1 MKESVYL
8 IARRSGRVHLTQY
21 FPPSPDGMGAKFV
34 FPRKVNGEEIAA
46 PQDETLRFEF
56 FCPVINDKV
65 FLEFKP
71 AKMVYEGQPSY

>member
-1 MKESVYL
+1 LKESVYL

-56 FCPVINDKV
+56 YCPVINDKL